1 MLPRLLRGQARG
13 PWLKRAFYELASWR
27 DLVFSVHALGEEWS
41 QGDLWAPRVRYALV
55 KCNRLFTPS
64 DLGLLEDRTCFR
76 LTTSRS
82 EALF

>member
-1 MLPRLLRGQARG
+1 MLPRLLRGQARAVPSMSLLHSRPCTRG
-13 PWLKRAFYELASWR
+13 RLHVSVMRWLNARGS
-27 DLVFSVHALGEEWS
+27 
-41 QGDLWAPRVRYALV
+41 
-55 KCNRLFTPS
+55 PS